1 MMCVDT
7 GRVAKRYRLKKRAA
21 LESRNGHT
29 PTSLASLFGS
39 RGRELS
45 CACSS
50 RRAMVGLSYGH
61 DGPSPHEATI
71 NYTLSDCGTH
81 YTITPRCYF
90 DTKGHRAKVKLEK
103 ETGRL
108 SIKPSRP
115 VLEKDLDLS
124 TVSKMVGGG
133 YLFLPKKCDLS
144 RSPPS
149 GTRDPKASC
158 SSSTCPSCPS
168 TARRRS
174 RSSTAEWPR
183 AARATPAVER
193 AHRSQSEAGE

>member
-1 MMCVDT
+1 
-7 GRVAKRYRLKKRAA
+7 
-21 LESRNGHT
+21 
-29 PTSLASLFGS
+29 
-39 RGRELS
+39 
-45 CACSS
+45 
-50 RRAMVGLSYGH
+50 MVGLSYGH

-90 DTKGHRAKVKLEK
+90 DTKGHRAKVKLDK

-124 TVSKMVGGG
+124 TVSKMVGCG

-144 RSPPS
+144 KEPTVRHEGPQ
-149 GTRDPKASC
+149 GQLLVIDMPKLPEHC
-158 SSSTCPSCPS
+158 T
-168 TARRRS
+168 
-174 RSSTAEWPR
+174 
-183 AARATPAVER
+183 
-193 AHRSQSEAGE
+193 EAKPLKYS

>member
-1 MMCVDT
+1 
-7 GRVAKRYRLKKRAA
+7 
-21 LESRNGHT
+21 
-29 PTSLASLFGS
+29 
-39 RGRELS
+39 
-45 CACSS
+45 
-50 RRAMVGLSYGH
+50 MVGLSYGH

-90 DTKGHRAKVKLEK
+90 DTKGHRAKVKLDK

-144 RSPPS
+144 KEPTVRHEGPQ
-149 GTRDPKASC
+149 GQLLVIDMPKLPEHC
-158 SSSTCPSCPS
+158 T
-168 TARRRS
+168 
-174 RSSTAEWPR
+174 
-183 AARATPAVER
+183 
-193 AHRSQSEAGE
+193 EAKVLKHC